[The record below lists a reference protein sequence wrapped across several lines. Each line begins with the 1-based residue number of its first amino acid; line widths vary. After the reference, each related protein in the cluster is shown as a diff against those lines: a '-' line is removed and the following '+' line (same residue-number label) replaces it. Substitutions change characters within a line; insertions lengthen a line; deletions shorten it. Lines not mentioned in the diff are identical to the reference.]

1 MIDGIPNRPRNIFTK
16 RTLSVDDYDGDLT
29 IIYRGL
35 IINDMGIL
43 VYLTNDGWLMI
54 SLGDYTTQYMGDY
67 SNPMGDS
74 L

>member
-29 IIYRGL
+29 IISRGL

-43 VYLTNDGWLMI
+43 VDVPDK
-54 SLGDYTTQYMGDY
+54 SLLVDD
-67 SNPMGDS
+67 
-74 L
+74 

>member
-29 IIYRGL
+29 IISRGL

-43 VYLTNDGWLMI
+43 VDVLDK
-54 SLGDYTTQYMGDY
+54 
-67 SNPMGDS
+67 
-74 L
+74 